1 MIEVTNPTTEITHVI
16 HIPLK
21 DLIKQHVRI
30 TLKKGDAKGYVAYGI
45 GGILFMI
52 FALCMGAC
60 PYRLALRI
68 GYGDLVAVFGL
79 IAIIIGVLIGIKIAL
94 KRMEA

>member
-1 MIEVTNPTTEITHVI
+1 M
-16 HIPLK
+16 
-21 DLIKQHVRI
+21 RI
-30 TLKKGDAKGYVAYGI
+30 GAVDAAGLDKEFRGKKGDAKGYVAYGI

>member
-1 MIEVTNPTTEITHVI
+1 
-16 HIPLK
+16 
-21 DLIKQHVRI
+21 
-30 TLKKGDAKGYVAYGI
+30 
-45 GGILFMI
+45 
-52 FALCMGAC
+52 MGAC